1 MSRNFSLV
9 ARYSLKFTHCLLIA
23 LKSLVTRCKF
33 PSLLIAKFAR
43 YSLQKLLVARNHS
56 SLGEK
61 FACYSLQNL
70 LVAKIRSF

>member
-70 LVAKIRSF
+70 LVAKFRSF